1 MGILPEVPDAPTRGS
16 TPGMSAPPIELHPAD
31 ARLLEG
37 RTAIVSGATSGI
49 GKGIARELAAHGAGV
64 AIGYRSDPESARAMA
79 SDLTAQGRRALA
91 VRMDVGREDEVREAF
106 ARTRDELG
114 AIDLVVA
121 NAGREAERPLLE
133 MSLEDWHDVIG
144 TNLTGTFLCC
154 REGARQM
161 VEHGRGGTIV
171 GVTSVHDRMPWTGFS
186 HYAASKGGQRLFLE
200 SIAKELA
207 PRGVRVVAVA
217 PGAIATPINEEMLD
231 DPGARGAVEAQIP
244 MGRVGGVGEVARAT
258 AWLASDQASYVT
270 GATLV
275 VDGGMTLYPPDAG

>member
-1 MGILPEVPDAPTRGS
+1 MTDPTIR
-16 TPGMSAPPIELHPAD
+16 LHPPAT
-31 ARLLEG
+31 RLLEG

-49 GKGIARELAAHGAGV
+49 GQGIALELAAHGAGV
-64 AIGYRSDPESARAMA
+64 AIGYRSDPDTARRIAA
-79 SDLTAQGRRALA
+79 ALTALGRRATA
-91 VRMDVGREDEVREAF
+91 VRMDVSREDEVRRAF
-106 ARTRDELG
+106 ARAREELG

-121 NAGREAERPLLE
+121 NAGREAEVPLVE
-133 MSLEDWHDVIG
+133 MSLDDWSGVID

-161 VEHGRGGTIV
+161 VEHGRGGVIV

-207 PRGVRVVAVA
+207 PHGIRVVAVA
-217 PGAIATPINEEMLD
+217 PGAIATPINQEMLD
-231 DPGARGAVEAQIP
+231 DPGARAAVEEQIP
-244 MGRVGGVGEVARAT
+244 MARVGAVPEVARAA

-270 GATLV
+270 GATLL
-275 VDGGMTLYPPDAG
+275 VDGGMTLYPPGAG